1 MLEILIHLIIAAH
14 AAWGVA
20 EERALVAQVQ
30 ELRARGEPMWAEDF
44 KRAKIP
50 DAQNAAFF
58 LRTAHRALET
68 KGDDWTKLAEMKL
81 ALPLSKE
88 DAALLERVVA
98 ANVESL
104 RLVESAGTLKD
115 VNWEIPYAT
124 PMIQTAVPELGNLRE
139 LQRLVDAQVTLAL
152 HHGEYA
158 KAAARV
164 RDLMTISRGASG
176 MEFLVG
182 HLVSLSSAASA
193 AERAAALAQEMNG
206 KDQAT
211 MEAMGE
217 AVRKLIDELLD
228 EKQLREGW
236 RRALMGERAVFTE
249 VVLNLDKVRGMPDV
263 PAHGPLGD
271 LVKPLVMRDGMF
283 FLWYVQQLIK
293 AVDARDLAAYLKAA
307 EIAGNLAEENY
318 YFRILHMMSAMLMP
332 AQEKVAR
339 RHFIVLAD
347 RRLAATAL
355 AARLYA
361 MEHGRFPATL
371 EELAPKYLPAVP
383 DDPMADGKKL
393 GYVAEAARPRLYSV
407 GENGKDDGGS
417 EKPLLTSQQDS
428 RLKREDLVVHL
439 KRVQAEGR

>member
-1 MLEILIHLIIAAH
+1 
-14 AAWGVA
+14 VV

-30 ELRARGEPMWAEDF
+30 ELRARGEPMGAEDF

-68 KGDDWTKLAEMKL
+68 KGDDWMKLEEMKL

-88 DAALLERVVA
+88 GAALLERVVG

-104 RLVESAGTLKD
+104 RLVESARTLKE
-115 VNWEIPYAT
+115 VNWGIAYAT
-124 PMIQTAVPELGNLRE
+124 PMIQTTLPELANLRE

-152 HHGEYA
+152 HQGEYA
-158 KAAARV
+158 KAAAGV
-164 RDLMTISRGASG
+164 RDLMTISRGANG

-182 HLVSLSSAASA
+182 HLVSLASAASA

-211 MEAMGE
+211 VD
-217 AVRKLIDELLD
+217 AVRKLIEELLE
-228 EKQLREGW
+228 EKPLREGW
-236 RRALMGERAVFTE
+236 RRGLMGERAVFTE
-249 VVLNLDKVRGMPDV
+249 VVLNLDKTKGLPRGT
-263 PAHGPLGD
+263 PAGPLGN
-271 LVKPLVMRDGMF
+271 LVKPLIMRDGMF
-283 FLWYVQQLIK
+283 FLWHVEQLIK
-293 AVDARDLAAYLKAA
+293 AVDAKDFSAYLKAT
-307 EIAGNLAEENY
+307 EVTGNLEEGSY
-318 YFRILHMMSAMLMP
+318 YFQKLHMLSAMLMP
-332 AQEKVAR
+332 AHEKIAR
-339 RHFIVLAD
+339 RHFMVLAD

-355 AARLYA
+355 GARLYA
-361 MEHGRFPATL
+361 LEHGRLPATL

-393 GYVAEAARPRLYSV
+393 GYVAEEARPRLYSV

-417 EKPLLTSQQDS
+417 EKPLAISRQESRQQ
-428 RLKREDLVVHL
+428 REDLVVHL
-439 KRVQAEGR
+439 KRVQPEGR